1 MLPCES
7 VEMIQS
13 SFVVF
18 LNTGS
23 TPSSKGIN
31 VFIFFPL
38 QAVEELFALLRLFA
52 GVTCDPS
59 REKTKEEEAFEAAF
73 RKDTIALYQ
82 SVLDPGA
89 SWTTLIRYKYI
100 ILYISTL
107 LRFSPL
113 SREHLPKMD
122 T

>member
-1 MLPCES
+1 MCKCGDDS
-7 VEMIQS
+7 K
-13 SFVVF
+13 FFCCF
-18 LNTGS
+18 LKHWINSIFGS
-23 TPSSKGIN
+23 NFKC
-31 VFIFFPL
+31 FIFFPL

-89 SWTTLIRYKYI
+89 SWTTLIRYKYT

-107 LRFSPL
+107 LRFSEL
-113 SREHLPKMD
+113 SRNEHLPKMD

>member
-1 MLPCES
+1 MCKCGDDS
-7 VEMIQS
+7 K
-13 SFVVF
+13 FFCCF
-18 LNTGS
+18 LEHW
-23 TPSSKGIN
+23 IN
-31 VFIFFPL
+31 SIFGRNFKCFIFFPL

-89 SWTTLIRYKYI
+89 SWTTLIRYKYT

-107 LRFSPL
+107 LRFSQL
-113 SREHLPKMD
+113 SRNEHLPKMD
-122 T
+122 H

>member
-1 MLPCES
+1 M
-7 VEMIQS
+7 
-13 SFVVF
+13 
-18 LNTGS
+18 
-23 TPSSKGIN
+23 
-31 VFIFFPL
+31 
-38 QAVEELFALLRLFA
+38 EELFALLRLFA

-89 SWTTLIRYKYI
+89 SWTTLINKYI

-107 LRFSPL
+107 LRFSQL
-113 SREHLPKMD
+113 SRNAHLPKMD

>member
-1 MLPCES
+1 M
-7 VEMIQS
+7 
-13 SFVVF
+13 
-18 LNTGS
+18 
-23 TPSSKGIN
+23 
-31 VFIFFPL
+31 
-38 QAVEELFALLRLFA
+38 EELFALLRLFA

-89 SWTTLIRYKYI
+89 SWTTLIRYKHIINTLYI

-107 LRFSPL
+107 LRFSQL
-113 SREHLPKMD
+113 SRNEHLP
-122 T
+122 